1 MTVLWILLGVLA
13 AIILLLCLPLTLR
26 LSWLP
31 KPEQP
36 APCLLTDEEKGG
48 VDAPLLQA
56 IQQSGRILGRWP
68 VIKGQCQIHRLRRSR
83 SRQCHAARQKQAQY
97 QQGQDSFHSITE
109 TNICARRKDHSAGRS
124 ACRKNLFAT
133 LRHFSELQKL

>member
-1 MTVLWILLGVLA
+1 MVIGVVADLMSLRPDALHQFRIVLH
-13 AIILLLCLPLTLR
+13 
-26 LSWLP
+26 
-31 KPEQP
+31 
-36 APCLLTDEEKGG
+36 LLTDEEKGG
-48 VDAPLLQA
+48 VDAPLLQT

-83 SRQCHAARQKQAQY
+83 SRQRHAARQKQAQY

-109 TNICARRKDHSAGRS
+109 TNICARRKGHSAGRS
-124 ACRKNLFAT
+124 ACRKSLFAT

>member
-1 MTVLWILLGVLA
+1 MVIGVVADLMSLRPDALHQFRIVLH
-13 AIILLLCLPLTLR
+13 
-26 LSWLP
+26 
-31 KPEQP
+31 
-36 APCLLTDEEKGG
+36 LLTDEEKGG

-83 SRQCHAARQKQAQY
+83 NRQRHAARQKQAQY

-124 ACRKNLFAT
+124 ACRKKSF
-133 LRHFSELQKL
+133 RHAAAFFRASKL